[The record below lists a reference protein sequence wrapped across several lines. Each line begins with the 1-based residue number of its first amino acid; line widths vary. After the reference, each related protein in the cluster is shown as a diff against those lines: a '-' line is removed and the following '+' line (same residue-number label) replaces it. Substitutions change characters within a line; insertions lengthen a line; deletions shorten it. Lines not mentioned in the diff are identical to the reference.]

1 MQKMF
6 FSLFLSPQQI
16 FVGGRSL
23 VQRPHWAAALNTLLM
38 GAFVPLER
46 GGKRAGHRMLLAAG
60 LVVLLASCKNDKI
73 EVYRIPK
80 EGINVAMQSGSAGLA
95 PPTPSTPAQWTKP
108 EGWSEQ
114 PLSEMRLGSFKV
126 EGPNAAS
133 ADISVIAFPGEAGGL
148 LSNINRWRGQ
158 LQLPP
163 LEEDQLWKSVQ
174 RTEVNNVPTYLVDFQ
189 TAENAAKS
197 SRILGAVLQ
206 TADRAWFVKMTGPPE
221 FIQGQRQKFVEFVN
235 SFRFTSPAE
244 AEPPTPPGSGKP
256 KSTND

>member
-6 FSLFLSPQQI
+6 VSLFLSPRQI
-16 FVGGRSL
+16 FVGQRYLG
-23 VQRPHWAAALNTLLM
+23 QRPHRATSPQALLM
-38 GAFVPLER
+38 QAFAPLER
-46 GGKRAGHRMLLAAG
+46 GAKRTGQWMLLTAG

-73 EVYRIPK
+73 EVYRIAK

-95 PPTPSTPAQWTKP
+95 PPAPSTPAQWTKP

-174 RTEVNNVPTYLVDFQ
+174 RT
-189 TAENAAKS
+189 
-197 SRILGAVLQ
+197 
-206 TADRAWFVKMTGPPE
+206 
-221 FIQGQRQKFVEFVN
+221 
-235 SFRFTSPAE
+235 
-244 AEPPTPPGSGKP
+244 
-256 KSTND
+256 

>member
-6 FSLFLSPQQI
+6 LLLSPPQI
-16 FVGGRSL
+16 FMGRRRL
-23 VQRPHWAAALNTLLM
+23 AQRFYRSASPKALLM
-38 GAFVPLER
+38 EGFAAPESV
-46 GGKRAGHRMLLAAG
+46 GKRPGLWMLLTVG
-60 LVVLLASCKNDKI
+60 MVTLLASCKNDKI

-80 EGINVAMQSGSAGLA
+80 EGISVAMQSGSAGLV
-95 PPTPSTPAQWTKP
+95 PPAPSTPAQWTKP

-114 PLSEMRLGSFKV
+114 PLSEMRLGSFKA

-163 LEEDQLWKSVQ
+163 LDENQLSQSVQ
-174 RTEVNNVPTYLVDFQ
+174 RTEVSNVPTYLVDFQ
-189 TAENAAKS
+189 TAENAAKP

-206 TADRAWFVKMTGPPE
+206 TADRAWFVKMSWSARIHPRTAPKVYR
-221 FIQGQRQKFVEFVN
+221 FRQIFPFYL
-235 SFRFTSPAE
+235 RRRGRA
-244 AEPPTPPGSGKP
+244 AGS
-256 KSTND
+256 SAVRQAQINQ